1 MIPTDNTEFAP
12 EGELASSRARCAQ
25 IRRDLLWAVS
35 SSDRWTV
42 EPPAFGTRDRQRV
55 ERWIDTLSDDC
66 LLESD
71 LPRLQQRRLGHYFE
85 ALWLF
90 FLGRFPLEHHPTW
103 QLQLANQVVFD
114 MAPNDKRT
122 IGEIDFVLLNP
133 ATDYLLHLEI
143 AVKFYLAVP
152 YEREMVWVGPSLQDN
167 LQRKLV
173 HLEHNQLPLGRHPD
187 IVARLGRRP
196 DEHRALI
203 KGRGFWPSSTAIDTT
218 ANDRKPHDGVWL
230 CVTEAIKR
238 LQGHR
243 IAVLHRREWLAGP
256 AQPHWQTVTPDLL
269 SSLAARLPVQ
279 IWLEPDTPCPD
290 APEAMFIVPDDWLAR
305 AVEYINEQ
313 RAAERPI

>member
-12 EGELASSRARCAQ
+12 ESELASSRALCVQ

-42 EPPAFGTRDRQRV
+42 EHPAFGTGDRQRV
-55 ERWIDTLSDDC
+55 QRWIDTLNDDC
-66 LLESD
+66 LLDSD

-90 FLGRFPLEHHPTW
+90 YLERQHTW

-114 MAPNDKRT
+114 IAPNDKRT
-122 IGEIDFVLLNP
+122 IGEIDFVLLHP
-133 ATDYLLHLEI
+133 ATDHLLHLEI

-152 YEREMVWVGPSLQDN
+152 YQHEMIWVGPSLQDN

-173 HLEHNQLPLGRHPD
+173 HLEQHQLPLGQHPD
-187 IVARLGRRP
+187 IIARLGRRP

-203 KGRGFWPSSTAIDTT
+203 KGRGFWPSSTAIDDTP
-218 ANDRKPHDGVWL
+218 NDREPRDGAWL
-230 CVTEAIKR
+230 CVTDAIKS
-238 LQGHR
+238 LLGHR

-256 AQPHWQTVTPDLL
+256 AQPHWQTVTPDILI
-269 SSLAARLPVQ
+269 SLAGRAPVQ
-279 IWLEPDTPCPD
+279 IWLEPDPSRSN

-305 AVEYINEQ
+305 AIEYIDEQ
-313 RAAERPI
+313 RIAERPI